1 MIDQKLQELIQ
12 EGVLI
17 LEERRA
23 EQEAERRRK
32 EKEEQD
38 EQEHRWKK
46 IMEATPE
53 AIRPYAQRIKVEYHN
68 QRRPVSVRVSFRIP
82 AAIELQGVYDY
93 LEANDTVFVTCWDV
107 IRDRSDYTRF
117 QADDVA
123 AAVATAILEGMKK
136 EVPNE

>member
-1 MIDQKLQELIQ
+1 MIEKGLQDLIQ
-12 EGVLI
+12 EGFLI

-23 EQEAERRRK
+23 EQELERQRK
-32 EKEEQD
+32 EKEEWE
-38 EQEHRWKK
+38 EQERRWQK
-46 IMEATPE
+46 IMNATPE
-53 AIRPYAQRIKVEYHN
+53 PIRPYAKRIKVEFYN
-68 QRRPVSVRVSFRIP
+68 QRRPVSVRVSFQIP

-107 IRDRSDYTRF
+107 VRDRSDYTRF